1 MWQNV
6 ADGGLSQTKNY
17 HTRWFYASYQK
28 QPSENRKHEV
38 PKLSLFHL
46 IPGTGGVRRKESGVR
61 IGNYWMVQSS
71 P

>member
-17 HTRWFYASYQK
+17 HTRWFYATYQK

-38 PKLSLFHL
+38 PKLSPFHL
-46 IPGTGGVRRKESGVR
+46 IPQHRRSQETGASRVC
-61 IGNYWMVQSS
+61 
-71 P
+71 